1 MISVTF
7 VLIDHVMK
15 KDQQCQSGLK
25 SKMDK
30 GTLRNSENHILSFDD
45 CCLIKGEHSFSYYV
59 HFSINVV
66 SNHSVEIPI

>member
-25 SKMDK
+25 NKMDK

-45 CCLIKGEHSFSYYV
+45 CCLIRTEHSFSYYA
-59 HFSINVV
+59 HISYLC
-66 SNHSVEIPI
+66 

>member
-25 SKMDK
+25 SKMHK
-30 GTLRNSENHILSFDD
+30 GIAQFWE
-45 CCLIKGEHSFSYYV
+45 SY
-59 HFSINVV
+59 FALMIVV
-66 SNHSVEIPI
+66 L